1 MNNELP
7 SDFNW
12 EVYLKLNNDLIES
25 GIKTE
30 KESIEH
36 FLNSGINEK
45 RIYKLK
51 TVEINQKFENSSVFI
66 CGTSPEVSIL
76 EDKNILNK
84 IENDFLVLCV
94 NSSFHYFDK
103 IDCLFLNGRF
113 SNIDISNFNNKRINK
128 IFIPF
133 INEKFN
139 TFDTSF
145 FCLKISLMKFYEEIS
160 SDLNSCLPHGPTTL
174 LDIVFPFCVFNKVKK
189 IYLFGFEYPT
199 NPDKYERHSN
209 EKLYIDRSE
218 IVMDRNKELEFAQKK
233 LKIWNEFFIK
243 NDIECFDLSN
253 LSNTP
258 FQKEKLNHV
267 LTAFS

>member
-1 MNNELP
+1 MSLP

-12 EVYLKLNNDLIES
+12 EVYLKLNHDLTES
-25 GIKTE
+25 GFKTK

-36 FLNSGINEK
+36 FLNFGLNEK
-45 RIYKLK
+45 RLYKLK
-51 TVEINQKFENSSVFI
+51 PIVINPNFKNSSVFI

-76 EDKNILNK
+76 ENKNISNK
-84 IENDFLVLCV
+84 IENNFLVLCV
-94 NSSFHYFDK
+94 NSSFHYFEK
-103 IDCLFLNGRF
+103 IDCLFLNNRF
-113 SNIDISNFNNKRINK
+113 KNLSISNFNNKKINK
-128 IFIPF
+128 IFTPF
-133 INEKFN
+133 INENFN
-139 TFDTSF
+139 KFDTF
-145 FCLKISLMKFYEEIS
+145 YFCVNTSLMKFDEEIS
-160 SDLNSCLPHGPTTL
+160 LDLNSCLPHGPTTL
-174 LDIVFPFCVFNKVKK
+174 LDIVFPFCVYNNVKK
-189 IYLFGFEYPT
+189 IYLYGFEYPI

-258 FQKEKLNHV
+258 FQKEKLNHI
-267 LTAFS
+267 LTKFS